1 MQSLAS
7 EMSTNTLI
15 GKGKYMV
22 NVVNNDFLHYIGIMI
37 KGSLQEEDETIRNI
51 YGSNIEAS
59 KYIKQILTDIK

>member
-1 MQSLAS
+1 
-7 EMSTNTLI
+7 
-15 GKGKYMV
+15 MV

-59 KYIKQILTDIK
+59 KYIKQILTAIKGEIDSNTIMVGDFNTPL